1 MYFVIKH
8 FKELSINELY
18 EIVKSRFEVFVS
30 EQKIVEQDFDDV
42 DKESYHLFAI
52 KDKRVIAYCRVIT
65 LSKEYNTPSIGRVL
79 VLKEY
84 RRKKL
89 AFNIMTEAIS
99 FIKHNLKKEEVT
111 LSAQEYIVDFYKSLG
126 FVEASNKYIEAGI
139 PHIKMKLKLLI

>member
-99 FIKHNLKKEEVT
+99 FIKDNLKKEEVT

-126 FVEASNKYIEAGI
+126 FVEASNKYIEVGI